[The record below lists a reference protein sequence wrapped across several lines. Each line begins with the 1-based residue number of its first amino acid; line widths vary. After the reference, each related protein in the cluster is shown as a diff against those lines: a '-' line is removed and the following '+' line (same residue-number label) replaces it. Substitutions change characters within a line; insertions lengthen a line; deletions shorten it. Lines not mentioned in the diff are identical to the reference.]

1 MKLAL
6 LGSGRMGREVERLA
20 HATGHEIVVSL
31 DSQTNPGGDALRDA
45 VADADVVLDF
55 TRPEAALRNIEDVA
69 RAGLPMVVGTTGWY
83 DEIDKVREI
92 VRTQG
97 TGLVWAANFS
107 IGAQALLRLVE
118 HAAKF
123 LDRFEEYDPYV
134 VEHHHRGKRDT
145 PSGTGLRLAEKIIAS
160 MSRKDQSLSGNP
172 EGRIPLRAVHV
183 ASVRAGEAFGQ
194 HKVGFDAAAESIE
207 LTHTARSREGF
218 ARGALYAAEWIR
230 QRTGVFE
237 FSELFE
243 QVLPQ

>member
-45 VADADVVLDF
+45 VADADVVVDF

-83 DEIDKVREI
+83 DEINKVREI
-92 VRTQG
+92 VRAQD

-172 EGRIPLRAVHV
+172 EGRIPLRSVHV

>member
-20 HATGHEIVVSL
+20 HVAGHEIVASL

-45 VADADVVLDF
+45 IADADVVVDF
-55 TRPEAALRNIEDVA
+55 TRPEAALRNIEDIA
-69 RAGLPMVVGTTGWY
+69 RAGRPMVVGTTGWY

-92 VRTQG
+92 VRAQG

-134 VEHHHRGKRDT
+134 VEHHHRGKRDA
-145 PSGTGLRLAEKIIAS
+145 PSGTGLSLAERIIAS
-160 MSRKDQSLSGNP
+160 MSRKDQSLAGNP
-172 EGRIPLRAVHV
+172 DGRIPPRSVHV

-194 HKVGFDAAAESIE
+194 HTVGFDAAAESIE

>member
-20 HATGHEIVVSL
+20 NAADHEIVVSL

-45 VADADVVLDF
+45 IADADVVVDF
-55 TRPEAALRNIEDVA
+55 TRPEAALRNIEDIA
-69 RAGLPMVVGTTGWY
+69 QAGLPMVVGTTGWY
-83 DEIDKVREI
+83 DKIDKVREI
-92 VRTQG
+92 VRAQG

-134 VEHHHRGKRDT
+134 VEHHHRGKRDA

-172 EGRIPLRAVHV
+172 DGQIPPRAVHV

>member
-20 HATGHEIVVSL
+20 HVAGHEIVASL

-45 VADADVVLDF
+45 IADADVVVDF
-55 TRPEAALRNIEDVA
+55 TRPEATLRNIEDIA
-69 RAGLPMVVGTTGWY
+69 RAGMPMVVGTTGWY

-92 VRTQG
+92 VRAQG

-134 VEHHHRGKRDT
+134 VEHHHRGKRDA

-160 MSRKDQSLSGNP
+160 MSRKDQSLAGNP
-172 EGRIPLRAVHV
+172 AGRIPPRSVHV

>member
-1 MKLAL
+1 
-6 LGSGRMGREVERLA
+6 
-20 HATGHEIVVSL
+20 
-31 DSQTNPGGDALRDA
+31 
-45 VADADVVLDF
+45 
-55 TRPEAALRNIEDVA
+55 
-69 RAGLPMVVGTTGWY
+69 MVVGTTGWY
-83 DEIDKVREI
+83 DKIDKVREI
-92 VRTQG
+92 VRAQG

-107 IGAQALLRLVE
+107 IGAQVLLRLVE

-134 VEHHHRGKRDT
+134 VEHHHRGKRDA

-172 EGRIPLRAVHV
+172 EGRIPPRAVHV

-218 ARGALYAAEWIR
+218 ARGALYAAQWIR

>member
-20 HATGHEIVVSL
+20 NAADHEIVVSL

-45 VADADVVLDF
+45 IADADVVVDF
-55 TRPEAALRNIEDVA
+55 TRPEAALRNIEDIA
-69 RAGLPMVVGTTGWY
+69 QAGLPMVVGTTGWY
-83 DEIDKVREI
+83 DKIDKVREI
-92 VRTQG
+92 VRAQG

-134 VEHHHRGKRDT
+134 VEHHHRGKRDA

-172 EGRIPLRAVHV
+172 GGRIPPRVVHV

-218 ARGALYAAEWIR
+218 ARGVLYAAEWIQ

>member
-1 MKLAL
+1 
-6 LGSGRMGREVERLA
+6 MGREVERLA
-20 HATGHEIVVSL
+20 HAADHEIVASL

-45 VADADVVLDF
+45 ITDADVVIDF
-55 TRPEAALRNIEDVA
+55 TRPEAALRNIEDIA

-92 VRTQG
+92 VRAQG

-160 MSRKDQSLSGNP
+160 MSRKDQSLAGNP
-172 EGRIPLRAVHV
+172 AGRIPPRSVHV

>member
-20 HATGHEIVVSL
+20 NAADHEIVVSL

-45 VADADVVLDF
+45 IADADVVVDF
-55 TRPEAALRNIEDVA
+55 TRPEAALRNIEDIA
-69 RAGLPMVVGTTGWY
+69 QAGLPMVVGTTGWY
-83 DEIDKVREI
+83 DKIDKVREI
-92 VRTQG
+92 VRAQG

-134 VEHHHRGKRDT
+134 VEHHHRGKRDA
-145 PSGTGLRLAEKIIAS
+145 PSGTGLRLAERIIAS

-172 EGRIPLRAVHV
+172 EGRIPPHAVHI

-230 QRTGVFE
+230 LRTGVFE

>member
-20 HATGHEIVVSL
+20 HAADHEIVVSL
-31 DSQTNPGGDALRDA
+31 DSQRNPGGDALRDA
-45 VADADVVLDF
+45 IADADVVVDF
-55 TRPEAALRNIEDVA
+55 TRPEAALRNIEDIA

-83 DEIDKVREI
+83 DEIDKVYDI
-92 VRTQG
+92 VRAHG

-134 VEHHHRGKRDT
+134 IEHHHRGKRDA

-160 MSRKDQSLSGNP
+160 MSRKDQSLAGNP
-172 EGRIPLRAVHV
+172 DGRIPTHAVHV

-194 HKVGFDAAAESIE
+194 HKVGFDAAAETIE

>member
-1 MKLAL
+1 
-6 LGSGRMGREVERLA
+6 MGREVERLA
-20 HATGHEIVVSL
+20 HAAGHEIVASL

-45 VADADVVLDF
+45 IADADVVVDF
-55 TRPEAALRNIEDVA
+55 TRPEAALRNIEDIA

-92 VRTQG
+92 VRAQG

-134 VEHHHRGKRDT
+134 VEHHHRGKRDA

-172 EGRIPLRAVHV
+172 ASRIPPRSVHI

-243 QVLPQ
+243 QVLP

>member
-20 HATGHEIVVSL
+20 NAADHEIVVSL

-45 VADADVVLDF
+45 IADADVVVDF
-55 TRPEAALRNIEDVA
+55 TRPEAALRNIEDIA
-69 RAGLPMVVGTTGWY
+69 QAGLPMVVGTTGWY
-83 DEIDKVREI
+83 DKIDKVREI
-92 VRTQG
+92 VRAQG

-134 VEHHHRGKRDT
+134 VEHHHRGKRDA
-145 PSGTGLRLAEKIIAS
+145 PSGTGLRLAERIIAS
-160 MSRKDQSLSGNP
+160 MSRKDQSLTGNP
-172 EGRIPLRAVHV
+172 EGQIPPHAVHI

>member
-1 MKLAL
+1 VKLAL
-6 LGSGRMGREVERLA
+6 LGSGRMGLEVERLA
-20 HATGHEIVVSL
+20 HTANHEIVARL

-45 VADADVVLDF
+45 IAGADVVVDF
-55 TRPEAALRNIEDVA
+55 TRPEAALRNIEDIA

-83 DEIDKVREI
+83 DEIDKVHEI
-92 VRTQG
+92 VRAHG

-160 MSRKDQSLSGNP
+160 MSRKDQSLAGNP
-172 EGRIPLRAVHV
+172 AGRIPPRAVHV

-207 LTHTARSREGF
+207 LTLTARSREGF

-243 QVLPQ
+243 QVPLQ